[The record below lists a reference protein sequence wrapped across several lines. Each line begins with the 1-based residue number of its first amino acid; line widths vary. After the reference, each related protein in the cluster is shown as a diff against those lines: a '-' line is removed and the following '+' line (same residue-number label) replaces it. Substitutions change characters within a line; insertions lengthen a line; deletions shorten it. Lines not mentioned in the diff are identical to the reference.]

1 LHDDSPHFFECAGR
15 RCIRANA
22 RIFGVFAVKALVT
35 GATGFVGSAVAR
47 RLLRD
52 GHSVRVLAR
61 LSSDRRNLQGLDVEV
76 VEGDLTQTAS
86 LLPACDGCDA
96 LFHVAADYRLWAPDP
111 TELYRANVD
120 GTRAILEAAKQVG
133 VPRIVYT
140 SSVATLGI
148 PKDGTPGSESTPVS
162 VDDMIGHYKRSK
174 FLAEEVARTFA
185 AEGVP
190 IVIVNPST
198 PIGPHDIKP
207 TPTGRVVRD
216 AIAGRVPA
224 YVDTGLNI
232 VHVDDVAEGHWL
244 AFEKGVIGERYI
256 LGGFDMSLREVLT
269 EIADIAGRSPPRVRL
284 PHAVVMPIAY
294 ASEAWARLTGM
305 NPIATVEEVRMS
317 KKRMFFTSVKA
328 QRELGYTARPARLA
342 LEDAVQWFRQSA

>member
-1 LHDDSPHFFECAGR
+1 M
-15 RCIRANA
+15 
-22 RIFGVFAVKALVT
+22 
-35 GATGFVGSAVAR
+35 
-47 RLLRD
+47 
-52 GHSVRVLAR
+52 RVLAR
-61 LSSDRRNLQGLDVEV
+61 AGSDRRNLQGLDVEV
-76 VEGDLTQTAS
+76 VEGDLTKPST
-86 LLPACDGCDA
+86 LLPACEGCDA

-111 TELYRANVD
+111 SELYRSNVD
-120 GTRAILEAAKQVG
+120 GTRAILDAAKRVG

-148 PKDGTPGSESTPVS
+148 PKDGTPGSETTPVS

-174 FLAEEVARTFA
+174 FLAEEEARKFA
-185 AEGVP
+185 AEGLP

-198 PIGPHDIKP
+198 PIGPYDIKP

-216 AIAGRVPA
+216 AMAGKVPA

-244 AFEKGVIGERYI
+244 AFERGVVGERYV
-256 LGGFDMSLREVLT
+256 LGGFDMSLRDVLT
-269 EIADIAGRSPPRVRL
+269 EIADIAGRSPPKIRL

-294 ASEAWARLTGM
+294 VSEAWARLTGM

-317 KKRMFFTSVKA
+317 KKRMFFTSEKA
-328 QRELGYTARPARLA
+328 RRELGYVARPARLA
-342 LEDAVQWFRQSA
+342 LEDAVRWFRQFS

>member
-1 LHDDSPHFFECAGR
+1 VR
-15 RCIRANA
+15 
-22 RIFGVFAVKALVT
+22 ALVT

-52 GHSVRVLAR
+52 GHRVRVLAR
-61 LSSDRRNLQGLDVEV
+61 AGSDRRNLQGLDVEV
-76 VEGDLTQTAS
+76 VEGDLTKPST
-86 LLPACDGCDA
+86 LLPACEGCDA

-111 TELYRANVD
+111 SELYRSNVD
-120 GTRAILEAAKQVG
+120 GTRAILDAAKRVG

-148 PKDGTPGSESTPVS
+148 PKDGTPGSETTPVS

-174 FLAEEVARTFA
+174 FLAEEEARKFA
-185 AEGVP
+185 AEGLP

-198 PIGPHDIKP
+198 PIGPYDIKP

-216 AIAGRVPA
+216 AMAGKVPA

-244 AFEKGVIGERYI
+244 AFERGVVGERYV
-256 LGGFDMSLREVLT
+256 LGGFDMSLRDVLT
-269 EIADIAGRSPPRVRL
+269 EIADIAGRSPPKIRL

-294 ASEAWARLTGM
+294 VSEAWARLTGM

-317 KKRMFFTSVKA
+317 KKRMFFTSEKA
-328 QRELGYTARPARLA
+328 RRELGYVARPARLA
-342 LEDAVQWFRQSA
+342 LEDAVRWFRQFS